1 MARSVRQDL
10 RHIYKHCMDNVIRTE
25 SEMYCSR
32 FSFLF
37 INDFNQ
43 AFTPVVEVQMTGLD
57 MKQNTDKEDDR
68 SEQHM
73 SILQMTGSYFNLELG
88 EWEPLI
94 EHLALSVIVN
104 NTLTQNTMIVNF
116 DGPVHLN
123 VTQACLRNISFTMEA
138 WSMMPEFNKPKKK
151 IEARAD
157 ATAGNRRGTAR
168 KIEMAGVGDS

>member
-1 MARSVRQDL
+1 MARSTRQDL
-10 RHIYKHCMDNVIRTE
+10 RDVYKHCMDNIIKTE

-57 MKQNTDKEDDR
+57 LKQRNDQEDDHT
-68 SEQHM
+68 EQNM
-73 SILQMTGSYFNLELG
+73 SIIQMTGSYFNLELG

-94 EHLALSVIVN
+94 EHLAFKVFVN

-116 DGPVHLN
+116 DEPVRFN
-123 VTQACLRNISFTMEA
+123 FTQACMRNISYTMEA
-138 WSMMPEFNKPKKK
+138 WH
-151 IEARAD
+151 
-157 ATAGNRRGTAR
+157 
-168 KIEMAGVGDS
+168 